1 MNVRDVKF
9 SAINT
14 EISVLWD
21 VAPCTFIATTRNHIP
36 EYHDL
41 NFINT
46 LTDIFKMHVCVC
58 VCVCEYIKDNE
69 ARGTTLLYMQIKKSC
84 KILAENFK
92 SKETTWNSHKQL
104 ES

>member
-9 SAINT
+9 SVINI

-21 VAPCTFIATTRNHIP
+21 VAPCTFIATTWNHIP

-46 LTDIFKMHVCVC
+46 LTDHIFKMS
-58 VCVCEYIKDNE
+58 VCVCEYFKDNE
-69 ARGTTLLYMQIKKSC
+69 ARGTTLLYMQIKKLC

-92 SKETTWNSHKQL
+92 SKETTWNSYKQL
-104 ES
+104 DG